1 VVQSTTPQVLTMAET
16 LQPLDISD
24 RAELRQLVEEVQA
37 ADAARPLQVDQ
48 QTVAI
53 LVPVAHRT
61 PRRGRPTSAA
71 DPLWNIVG
79 LAKSEGPGDV
89 AENVDIY
96 LAEAYLSRE
105 G

>member
-1 VVQSTTPQVLTMAET
+1 VLIMAET
-16 LQPLDISD
+16 LQPLDISN
-24 RAELRQLVEEVQA
+24 RAELRQLAEEVQA
-37 ADAARPLQVDQ
+37 ADAARPLQIDQ

-71 DPLWNIVG
+71 DPLWNIIG
-79 LAKSEGPGDV
+79 LAQSESPGDV
-89 AENVDIY
+89 AENVDAY
-96 LAEAYLSRE
+96 LADAYLSIE